1 MRRSD
6 TSGENNF
13 ESWIE
18 HVGQNKAPEGF
29 SQKVMAQVEVEALSK
44 LERYSTPVSMS
55 FKVAVVV
62 LFAVLTIVSIIL
74 PEGTVFFFT
83 QAGSI
88 NLPQIPFPAITLPEV
103 NYPDW
108 IRMEYLAI
116 GGTIIIILF
125 ILDRYLGRLFKA

>member
-6 TSGENNF
+6 TLGENNF

-29 SQKVMAQVEVEALSK
+29 SQKVMAQVEVEALTK

-55 FKVAVVV
+55 FKVAAIV
-62 LFAVLTIVSIIL
+62 LFAVLTIVSMIM

-88 NLPQIPFPAITLPEV
+88 NLPHISFPAITLPEV

-116 GGTIIIILF
+116 GGTIIILLF
-125 ILDRYLGRLFKA
+125 ILDRYLGKLFKA